1 MGEPVRTVLLISPNV
16 TDKMGGEAIKALQFA
31 LYLKKVGRR
40 FKIICHARSAHA
52 VETTFEADEYVMVHD
67 NWFQLLL
74 WYSVILRPFLN
85 LDFNRWAAGIIS
97 RGFDP
102 KAVILHY
109 IAPVSP
115 VVVRLPPDGFDFVAG
130 PMTGNIFYPPA
141 FKHRMSAKD
150 RIRET
155 LHVSLQKLSK
165 ALFSEK
171 KRALALLVSGYER
184 TRASLLMAG
193 AREDRLVDVVD
204 AGVSPD
210 ISAHDRIRNERR
222 NNRFFCSGRMVDHKG
237 IDLALKALA
246 KTTDIQLDISGDG
259 EKRAELEALAT
270 SLGVVDRVNFLGWLP
285 YDDVVG
291 GFKNY
296 RAYVFP
302 SLAEANGI
310 VMQEAMMIGLPVITL
325 RWGGP
330 GALSTDDGAVY
341 VEPTDEASVVADI
354 AAAMTDLADNPNCA
368 EAISIK
374 GRELAEARFKWDDV
388 AASWMAVYPD

>member
-1 MGEPVRTVLLISPNV
+1 
-16 TDKMGGEAIKALQFA
+16 
-31 LYLKKVGRR
+31 
-40 FKIICHARSAHA
+40 
-52 VETTFEADEYVMVHD
+52 
-67 NWFQLLL
+67 
-74 WYSVILRPFLN
+74 
-85 LDFNRWAAGIIS
+85 
-97 RGFDP
+97 
-102 KAVILHY
+102 
-109 IAPVSP
+109 
-115 VVVRLPPDGFDFVAG
+115 
-130 PMTGNIFYPPA
+130 
-141 FKHRMSAKD
+141 
-150 RIRET
+150 
-155 LHVSLQKLSK
+155 
-165 ALFSEK
+165 
-171 KRALALLVSGYER
+171 
-184 TRASLLMAG
+184 
-193 AREDRLVDVVD
+193 
-204 AGVSPD
+204 
-210 ISAHDRIRNERR
+210 
-222 NNRFFCSGRMVDHKG
+222 MVDHKG

-285 YDDVVG
+285 YDDLVG

>member
-1 MGEPVRTVLLISPNV
+1 
-16 TDKMGGEAIKALQFA
+16 MGGEAIKALQFA
-31 LYLKKVGRR
+31 LYLKKVGRPFR
-40 FKIICHARSAHA
+40 ILCHERSAEA
-52 VETTFEADEYVMVHD
+52 VEATFEPSEYTMVRD
-67 NWFQLLL
+67 DWVQLAL

-85 LDFNRWAAGIIS
+85 LDFNRRVAGIVRKS
-97 RGFDP
+97 FDP
-102 KAVILHY
+102 GDVILHY

-115 VVVRLPPDGFDFVAG
+115 VVVRLPPKGFDFVAG

-141 FKHRMSAKD
+141 FKHRMSAMD
-150 RIRET
+150 RIREA

-171 KRALALLVSGYER
+171 KRAHALLVSGYER

-193 AREDRLVDVVD
+193 AREDHLVDVVD
-204 AGVSPD
+204 AGVSAD
-210 ISAHDRIRNERR
+210 ISARERIRHMGR
-222 NNRFFCSGRMVDHKG
+222 NARFFCSGRMVDHKG
-237 IDLALKALA
+237 IDLAIKALA

-270 SLGVVDRVNFLGWLP
+270 SLGVAERVNFLGWLP
-285 YDDVVG
+285 YEGLVE

-341 VEPTDEASVVADI
+341 VEPANEASVVNDI
-354 AAAMTDLADNPNCA
+354 AAAMTDLADNPEKA
-368 EAISIK
+368 EAISVK
-374 GRELAEARFKWDDV
+374 GRQLAEARFKWEDV
-388 AASWMAVYPD
+388 AASWMATYPD